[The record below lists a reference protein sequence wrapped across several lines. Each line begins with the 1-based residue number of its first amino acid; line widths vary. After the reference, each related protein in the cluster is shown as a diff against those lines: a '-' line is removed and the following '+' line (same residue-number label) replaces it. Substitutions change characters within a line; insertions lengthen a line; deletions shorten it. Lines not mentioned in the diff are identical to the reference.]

1 MALLFKSAKLVVG
14 GVRSVHSSM
23 IQHFCSQTNYFGQL
37 VKGSQTGAV

>member
-1 MALLFKSAKLVVG
+1 MALLFKPAGFSLQKLVVG

-23 IQHFCSQTNYFGQL
+23 IQHYFGQL